1 MLALLLAACLTPQ
14 DDAAATEA
22 IATFDSTLS
31 KTKDASARTSAVST
45 LAKTKHEKVVSRLGA
60 LLTHEEKGLRI
71 AAAQAM
77 VTFKDSPDLKKT
89 AAHALAGALSAG
101 SNQKEPEVLV
111 ALFAAIGHL
120 QDESSANV
128 LKSHYD
134 DKDAQIAGAAVTAS
148 GELKA
153 KSLID
158 PLIELLRDCEK
169 KANAMDTGGGGNA
182 RAKPVKSSSKGGGGT
197 GQEPPPDAEAQKRM
211 RAQNL
216 LPTIQGALTTLTGQ
230 NFPASVEWEKWWA
243 KNRSTFTP
251 TK

>member
-1 MLALLLAACLTPQ
+1 MLALLLAACLVPQ

-31 KTKDASARTSAVST
+31 KSKDPSTRTSAVQT
-45 LAKTKHEKVVSRLGA
+45 LAKTKHEKVVNRLGA
-60 LLTHEEKGLRI
+60 LLTHEEKELRI
-71 AAAQAM
+71 AAARAM
-77 VTFKDSPDLKKT
+77 VTFKDSPDLKKS
-89 AAHALAGALSAG
+89 AAHALAGGISSG

-120 QDESSANV
+120 QEESSATV

-148 GELKA
+148 GDLKA

-169 KANAMDTGGGGNA
+169 KANTMDTGGGNA

-216 LPTIQGALTTLTGQ
+216 LPTVLGALTTLTGQ

-243 KNRSTFTP
+243 KNRSSFTP
-251 TK
+251 SK